1 MDFFSL
7 PQILGYVAYTISL
20 TAAMQKNDK
29 LLFLLFAVSNLIFSV
44 HHFMLGNVSAALS
57 KIVVGMRMYANI
69 YFKGAIVAFP
79 FAFIAVASGYY
90 GYKNFYSLLPVA
102 AVLLAT
108 FVAAYSGGIKLRICF
123 IVCCSLWL
131 VHDVAGRSI
140 GGSIEDVTSL
150 TIYSVVLRQM
160 IREQKRKASETAAK
174 PEKAA

>member
-1 MDFFSL
+1 M
-7 PQILGYVAYTISL
+7 
-20 TAAMQKNDK
+20 
-29 LLFLLFAVSNLIFSV
+29 
-44 HHFMLGNVSAALS
+44 
-57 KIVVGMRMYANI
+57 
-69 YFKGAIVAFP
+69 
-79 FAFIAVASGYY
+79 
-90 GYKNFYSLLPVA
+90 
-102 AVLLAT
+102 
-108 FVAAYSGGIKLRICF
+108 RICF